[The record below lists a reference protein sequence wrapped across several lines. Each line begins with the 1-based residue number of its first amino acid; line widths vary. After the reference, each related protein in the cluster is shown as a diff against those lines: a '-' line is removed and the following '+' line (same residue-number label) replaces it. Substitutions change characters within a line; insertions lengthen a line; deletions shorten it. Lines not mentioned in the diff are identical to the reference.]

1 MKKIRVYLENN
12 VTPDL
17 IEEAVPLIR
26 DLHQEVVGTP
36 LQALNVEF
44 LRAAVSANIIRVV
57 LAREEGKLVG
67 FILMY
72 MFTSILGQS
81 EATINHVYVAKTHRG
96 TELGVADQLLS
107 VAVAMADAAGA
118 RCSAVAEREHAINLF
133 LRNGFEAKGVS
144 LERGNGK

>member
-26 DLHQEVVGTP
+26 DLHQEVVGAP

-72 MFTSILGQS
+72 MFTSILGRS
-81 EATINHVYVAKTHRG
+81 EATINHVYVA
-96 TELGVADQLLS
+96 
-107 VAVAMADAAGA
+107 
-118 RCSAVAEREHAINLF
+118 
-133 LRNGFEAKGVS
+133 
-144 LERGNGK
+144 